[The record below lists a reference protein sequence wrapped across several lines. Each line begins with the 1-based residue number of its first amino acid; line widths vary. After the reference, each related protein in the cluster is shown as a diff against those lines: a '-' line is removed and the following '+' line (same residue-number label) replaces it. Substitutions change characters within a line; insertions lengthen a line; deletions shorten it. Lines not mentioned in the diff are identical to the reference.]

1 MLIKSVV
8 QGYKGRARFVTED
21 YGGSALAKR
30 YGVTRYPVVFV
41 DDVLVV
47 QPKDFGGWN
56 DKGGRYAPF
65 GEPASQDRFKADLAR
80 AIDRA
85 LRGDAAPSADAAAGS
100 GEIARRPS
108 LSFVDAT
115 GHAVGPADLD
125 GKVVVVEFW
134 ATWCPPCRTTLK
146 WLAGLERRFPGRV
159 AVIAIALD
167 SPEAE
172 MLKVAKTMQPPAY
185 VVAATPELVRPFGE
199 ISATP
204 TLFVFDTRGDTAKVF
219 YGAPPDL
226 HARAGK
232 VIDALVARAA
242 PE

>member
-1 MLIKSVV
+1 M
-8 QGYKGRARFVTED
+8 TED
-21 YGGSALAKR
+21 YGVSALAKR

-47 QPKDFGGWN
+47 QPKDFGGWG
-56 DKGGRYAPF
+56 DTTGRYAPF
-65 GEPASQDRFKADLAR
+65 GEPASQDRFKADLSR

-85 LRGDAAPSADAAAGS
+85 LRGDASAPPDAADAT
-100 GEIARRPS
+100 GEIRRLPP
-108 LSFVDAT
+108 LSFVDAN
-115 GHAVGPADLD
+115 GHRVEPADLE

-159 AVIAIALD
+159 AVVAIALD

-172 MLKVAKTMQPPAY
+172 MLKVAKTMAPPSY

-199 ISATP
+199 VSATP
-204 TLFVFDTRGDTAKVF
+204 TLFVFDARGDTAKVF

-232 VIDALVARAA
+232 LIDALVASRAGGRARGTPAA
-242 PE
+242 P